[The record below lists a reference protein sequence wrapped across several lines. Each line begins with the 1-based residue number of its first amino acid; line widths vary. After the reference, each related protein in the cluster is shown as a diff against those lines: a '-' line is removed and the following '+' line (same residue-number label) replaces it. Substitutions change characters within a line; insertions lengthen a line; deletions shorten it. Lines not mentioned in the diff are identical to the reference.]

1 MKIPKPSLNALRAFE
16 ATARLHSFSEA
27 ANELSVTHGAVSR
40 HVRSLEETL
49 GIQLLHR
56 NAHSTNTTPQG
67 ARLAEGLSS
76 AFNLIQT
83 SIEQLISGPITL
95 SCSESIMMYWLIP
108 RISRF
113 RQAHPMVDLRVNMS
127 SSLEDF
133 ARENISVAIRLS
145 TKELPKEALKI
156 DVVEEW
162 IGPVC
167 TAEYMHSARIQSVE
181 DLTRTRL
188 LATKTRP
195 LAWSEWF
202 RTCGHANSRIKIAD
216 SFEHFY
222 LMIQAAK
229 CGLGVANVPRMLVR
243 DDLNAGTLV
252 APFGFVSGPNKV
264 SLWVAAHQSTR
275 PETIA
280 LEDWLIEELQKAER
294 GQMDPRVA

>member
-16 ATARLHSFSEA
+16 ATARLRSFTDA

-56 NAHSTNTTPQG
+56 NAHSTDTTPQG
-67 ARLAEGLSS
+67 LRLAEGLTS
-76 AFNLIQT
+76 AFKLIQI
-83 SIEQLISGPITL
+83 SIEQLMSGPVTL

-133 ARENISVAIRLS
+133 AHENISVAIRLS
-145 TKELPKEALKI
+145 TRELPKEALKI

-167 TAEYMHSARIQSVE
+167 TAEYMQSARIQSVE
-181 DLTRTRL
+181 DLSRTRL

-202 RTCGHANSRIKIAD
+202 RTSGHASNRLKIAD

-252 APFGFVSGPNKV
+252 APFGFVQGPNKV
-264 SLWVAAHQSTR
+264 SLWVAAHQRSR

-280 LEDWLIEELQKAER
+280 VEDWLIEELQRAEK
-294 GQMDPRVA
+294 GEMATAP

>member
-1 MKIPKPSLNALRAFE
+1 
-16 ATARLHSFSEA
+16 
-27 ANELSVTHGAVSR
+27 
-40 HVRSLEETL
+40 
-49 GIQLLHR
+49 
-56 NAHSTNTTPQG
+56 
-67 ARLAEGLSS
+67 
-76 AFNLIQT
+76 
-83 SIEQLISGPITL
+83 
-95 SCSESIMMYWLIP
+95 MMYWLIP